1 MRLIRDEQAYRRIL
15 ADFVAQRL
23 SAAAFIAS
31 FRHLWRC
38 DGSEGIDSVLAMS
51 GGPHNQSG
59 FYGLLDSVNTL
70 CETFAHNLPS
80 GCGYRVS
87 EEQFRKEVESLV
99 SALPLLAI
107 GRA

>member
-1 MRLIRDEQAYRRIL
+1 MRLLRDEQAYRLIL
-15 ADFVAQRL
+15 VEFVAQRL
-23 SAAAFIAS
+23 SAAAFIAR
-31 FRHLWRC
+31 FRHLWQC
-38 DGSEGIDSVLAMS
+38 DGAEGIDSALAMS
-51 GGPHNQSG
+51 GALHNQTG

-99 SALPLLAI
+99 ATLPAPGI
-107 GRA
+107 GRP